1 MNEGEGHELG
11 EVTGLLL
18 QRARANEVRGPTLGS
33 SDATEHERDFRSK
46 PDLVAHA
53 VNLEPL
59 IRVDL
64 VGTENGSYL
73 VVENL
78 RRGAGK
84 SLQTGVLQ
92 PREVRR
98 EILFRASSPFEDL
111 ERANGGAVNS

>member
-11 EVTGLLL
+11 EATGLLL

-33 SDATEHERDFRSK
+33 FDGTEHDRDVRST
-46 PDLVAHA
+46 PALVGHA

-73 VVENL
+73 GVEKR

-84 SLQTGVLQ
+84 RLQTGVLQ
-92 PREVRR
+92 PREGRR
-98 EILFRASSPFEDL
+98 EIWFRPSSP
-111 ERANGGAVNS
+111 